1 LFIYDE
7 TFEFSLLSILIIGSK
22 NLTDYHTIVIGGG
35 ISGLTTGAYLAKS
48 GKKVLV
54 IEQNSVPGG
63 YWTSFIRNGIIFDI
77 TAHWT
82 VGSQEVNKLLEELGM
97 APLEFSPHE
106 PLSHYINTKNGSKII
121 LTKDKE
127 QFINSIKKSFPMVK
141 EESLNKL
148 FQISLAIDKELNSI
162 KYQNQ
167 ELMSFFS
174 KLILKVN
181 SFIKLRKTIRYS
193 IKSAANLL
201 QELFPG
207 EELEGLRSSLHSIAP
222 IKDISAIGMLVFI
235 GFALKE
241 RAFHPV
247 GGAKKVA
254 QAFIE
259 ALEKNGGEI
268 LLSQKVK
275 KILVEDKKIIGV
287 KLENNEKFKSKF
299 VVSTVDA
306 HQTFSKLLDPKLV
319 PNKFKERID
328 STPLSDTFFIVSL
341 VTDINP
347 EIYGFDKSEFF
358 IGSSLNFEESI
369 APNNPGKSGFVITIP
384 HYKTERAK
392 PNTYGIQLATIATFD
407 YEGYWNAGPNLQRGE
422 DYKKLKETF
431 AFKLIKRA
439 EEVIPDLSNHL
450 LNIDIATPI
459 TMHRYT
465 LNYQGAA
472 VGWHYTIV
480 KPWKQKIPFIKG
492 LFIAGHWTGPSGIPS
507 VIYSGRSAAELILRQ
522 NIRTI

>member
-1 LFIYDE
+1 
-7 TFEFSLLSILIIGSK
+7 
-22 NLTDYHTIVIGGG
+22 LTDYHTIVIGGG

-54 IEQNSVPGG
+54 IEQNSLPGG
-63 YWTSFIRNGIIFDI
+63 YWTSFTRNGIIFDI

-82 VGSQEVNKLLEELGM
+82 VGPQEINKMLEELSM
-97 APLEFSPHE
+97 PPLEFSPHE

-121 LTKDKE
+121 LTKDLE
-127 QFINSIKKSFPMVK
+127 QFKNSIKMSFPNVK

-148 FQISLAIDKELNSI
+148 IQLSIDIDKEFSSM

-174 KLILKVN
+174 KLISRVKGL
-181 SFIKLRKTIRYS
+181 FKLRKTIKYS
-193 IKSAANLL
+193 VKSAASLL
-201 QELFPG
+201 NELFPG

-222 IKDISAIGMLVFI
+222 IKDISAIGILIFI

-254 QAFIE
+254 EAFAE

-275 KILVEDKKIIGV
+275 KIIIEDKHIVGV
-287 KLENNEKFKSKF
+287 KLENNEELKSKF
-299 VVSTVDA
+299 VVSTADP
-306 HQTFSKLLDPKLV
+306 HQTFSKLLDPNIV
-319 PNKFKERID
+319 PLKFKKRIN

-347 EIYGFDKSEFF
+347 GIYGFKKSEFF
-358 IGSSLNFEESI
+358 IGSSLNFEESL
-369 APNNPGKSGFVITIP
+369 APNNPEKSGFAITIP
-384 HYKTERAK
+384 HYKTEKAK
-392 PNTYGIQLATIATFD
+392 PNTYGIQLATMVTFD
-407 YEGYWNAGPNLQRGE
+407 YEDYWNTGPNLQRGE
-422 DYKKLKETF
+422 EYKKLKETY
-431 AFKLIKRA
+431 ASKLIKRV
-439 EEVIPDLSNHL
+439 EEVIPDLSNHI

-472 VGWHYTIV
+472 VGWHYTKI
-480 KPWKQKIPFIKG
+480 KPWKQTIPFIKG

-507 VIYSGRSAAELILRQ
+507 VIYSGKSAAELILR
-522 NIRTI
+522 